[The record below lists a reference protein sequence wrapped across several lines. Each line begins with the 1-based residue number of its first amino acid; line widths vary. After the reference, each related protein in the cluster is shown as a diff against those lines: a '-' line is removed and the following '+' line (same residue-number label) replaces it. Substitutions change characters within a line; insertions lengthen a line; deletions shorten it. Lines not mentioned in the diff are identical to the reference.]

1 MARGYRNES
10 GQGTGAHW
18 SDVTVSAQGAD
29 VRNDSLGEH
38 GEHWDTWSW
47 KRHVDGAGCFIEK
60 AQRTRLTF
68 VGVSDDST
76 KGSMRTRK
84 APGEQIR
91 LREGDDNRKLFERL
105 EEARAENR
113 KTRHDERE

>member
-1 MARGYRNES
+1 
-10 GQGTGAHW
+10 
-18 SDVTVSAQGAD
+18 
-29 VRNDSLGEH
+29 
-38 GEHWDTWSW
+38 
-47 KRHVDGAGCFIEK
+47 
-60 AQRTRLTF
+60 
-68 VGVSDDST
+68 
-76 KGSMRTRK
+76 MRTRK